1 MSIGI
6 STDGTKQKILEN
18 EPEKLNQAIK
28 EKAKSLGISSIQSL
42 KGKNQLEQL
51 NDMEKYG
58 ALMSESIQ
66 EQKEIREHKTRERQR
81 SWHTSSKIALRRFLE
96 SQEMKSKEEY
106 DKRRIVFL
114 DGGIKELESQL
125 KMLPLR
131 VLVKEI
137 KDDKKQ
143 DELIA
148 IPETHTEKHPRYS
161 VVCVGE
167 GVDEI
172 SIGDVVV
179 AVAYAGVE
187 IVSDGSV
194 YRILND
200 CDILCKVEE

>member
-6 STDGTKQKILEN
+6 TTDGTKQKILEN
-18 EPEKLNQAIK
+18 EPKKLDQAIK
-28 EKAKSLGISSIQSL
+28 EKAKSLGLTDIQNL

-51 NDMEKYG
+51 KDMEEYG

-81 SWHTSSKIALRRFLE
+81 NYHISSKVALRRFLE
-96 SQEMKSKEEY
+96 SQERKSKAEY

-114 DGGIKELESQL
+114 DGGIRELESQL
-125 KMLPLR
+125 KMLPFK

-148 IPETHTEKHPRYS
+148 IPGTHTEKHPRYF

-172 SIGDVVV
+172 SIGDVVIV
-179 AVAYAGVE
+179 EAYAGVE